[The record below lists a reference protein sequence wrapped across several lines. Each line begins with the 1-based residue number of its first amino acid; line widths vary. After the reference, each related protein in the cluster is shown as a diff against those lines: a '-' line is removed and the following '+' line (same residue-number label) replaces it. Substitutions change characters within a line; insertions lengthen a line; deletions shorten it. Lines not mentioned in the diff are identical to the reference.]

1 MRQPELATTVDT
13 EKAKSTSQEK
23 FLVMDFLYI
32 SDKLWYRKILDE
44 LDNHLAKGAGNFPKD
59 VNKA

>member
-1 MRQPELATTVDT
+1 MTADM
-13 EKAKSTSQEK
+13 EKAKSTSQDK
-23 FLVMDFLYI
+23 FLVMDFLCI